1 MKRIESKKTDS
12 ESQELSK
19 LLEKLKKAWRI
30 DEIAKRGAY
39 FINSPD
45 SLLDAKLIAHQ

>member
-1 MKRIESKKTDS
+1 MKRIESQKQS
-12 ESQELSK
+12 
-19 LLEKLKKAWRI
+19 LEKKEISMLLKQLKKAWHI

>member
-1 MKRIESKKTDS
+1 MKRIESKKDL
-12 ESQELSK
+12 ENQELPK
-19 LLEKLKKAWRI
+19 LLKKLKKAWRI

-45 SLLDAKLIAHQ
+45 SLLEAKLIARQ